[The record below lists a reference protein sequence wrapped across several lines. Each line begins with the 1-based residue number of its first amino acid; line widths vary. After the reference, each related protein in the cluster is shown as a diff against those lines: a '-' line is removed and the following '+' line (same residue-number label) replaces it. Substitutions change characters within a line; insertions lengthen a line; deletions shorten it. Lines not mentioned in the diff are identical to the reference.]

1 MTPGAGELFRIMSEF
16 LEAAPEVGA
25 PDRVAVSLPPIER
38 LRFEI
43 WALAWPVILSFGLDS
58 ILGLASMLMVGR
70 LGADAVGAVGLAT
83 QILGAVR
90 AGIAAVGTGTVALV
104 ARYIGAND
112 RDSAED
118 VLRQSV
124 VFGVLVSSIIAI
136 PVIIFA
142 HPLMGLFQVHG
153 EMADM
158 GARYL
163 QVVMLSEP
171 FQGIFLMCASALRG
185 AGDTRTPLWIG
196 GIIDVLA
203 IFLNY
208 VLIFGKFGFP
218 ALGVDGSAVA
228 TLLAIAIGGVL
239 FFYALSI
246 EGMVLNFRWTGLWPD
261 FDLGR
266 RILSVGNPAAIEQL
280 LIQFGF
286 VAYVGFVARYGAKEI
301 AAYFIGVRILALS
314 FLPGFGFSAA
324 SATLVGQGLGAG
336 DPKFSRKAGWEST
349 AMAIV
354 LMTLMGLV
362 FIVFAHSIAALF
374 IDDKVVIGYTVQFMY
389 ALAAA
394 QPLMAI
400 DWTITGALRG
410 AGDSRFPL
418 YGSLAGFYGMR
429 LFLTILIWYHGASI
443 VYIWWSLIADYIV
456 RSTVK
461 VSRFQ
466 TGHWETIEV

>member
-1 MTPGAGELFRIMSEF
+1 MSEF
-16 LEAAPEVGA
+16 LESEPLLEVPAPGG
-25 PDRVAVSLPPIER
+25 VAMTLPPIER
-38 LRFEI
+38 IRFEV

-58 ILGLASMLMVGR
+58 ILSLSSMLMVGR

-104 ARYIGAND
+104 ARYVGAND
-112 RDSAED
+112 RDSAEE
-118 VLRQSV
+118 VLQQSV
-124 VFGVLVSSIIAI
+124 TFGVLVSTIIAI
-136 PVIIFA
+136 PVIVFA
-142 HPLMGLFQVHG
+142 HPLMDVFQVKG
-153 EMADM
+153 EMAEM

-196 GIIDVLA
+196 GIIDLLA

-208 VLIFGKFGFP
+208 VLIFGKLGCP
-218 ALGVDGSAVA
+218 ALGVDGAAVA
-228 TLLAIAIGGVL
+228 TLLAIAFGGVL

-246 EGMVLNFRWTGLWPD
+246 EGMVLNFRWKGLWPD
-261 FDLGR
+261 FGLGR

-286 VAYVGFVARYGAKEI
+286 VAYVGFVARFGAKEI

-314 FLPGFGFSAA
+314 FLPGFGFSSA

-349 AMAIV
+349 GMAMV
-354 LMTLMGLV
+354 MMTAMGLL
-362 FIVFAHSIAALF
+362 FIVFAHQIAALF
-374 IDDKVVIGYTVQFMY
+374 IDDKQVIEYTVQFMY

-429 LFLTILIWYHGASI
+429 LFLTILIWYHGGNI
-443 VYIWWSLIADYIV
+443 IWIWWSLLADYVV

-461 VSRFQ
+461 VRRFQ

>member
-1 MTPGAGELFRIMSEF
+1 MSDF
-16 LEAAPEVGA
+16 LEAPAEVQG
-25 PDRVAVSLPPIER
+25 RVAMTLPPIER
-38 LRFEI
+38 IRSEV

-70 LGADAVGAVGLAT
+70 LGAEAVGAVGLAS

-104 ARYIGAND
+104 ARYIGASD
-112 RDSAED
+112 RDSAEE
-118 VLRQSV
+118 VLKQSV
-124 VFGVLVSSIIAI
+124 VFGVLVSTVIAI
-136 PVIIFA
+136 PVIVFA
-142 HPLMGLFQVHG
+142 RPLMGLFQVKG
-153 EMADM
+153 AMADM

-196 GIIDVLA
+196 GIIDVVA
-203 IFLNY
+203 IFFNY

-228 TLLAIAIGGVL
+228 TLLAISIGGML

-246 EGMVLNFRWTGLWPD
+246 DGMVLNFRWKGLWPD
-261 FDLGR
+261 FGLGR

-280 LIQFGF
+280 IIQFGF
-286 VAYVGFVARYGAKEI
+286 VAYVGFVARYGEKEV

-349 AMAIV
+349 GMAIV
-354 LMTLMGLV
+354 LMTAMGLL
-362 FIVFAHSIAALF
+362 FIVFAHQIAALF
-374 IDDKVVIGYTVQFMY
+374 IDDK
-389 ALAAA
+389 
-394 QPLMAI
+394 
-400 DWTITGALRG
+400 
-410 AGDSRFPL
+410 
-418 YGSLAGFYGMR
+418 
-429 LFLTILIWYHGASI
+429 
-443 VYIWWSLIADYIV
+443 
-456 RSTVK
+456 
-461 VSRFQ
+461 
-466 TGHWETIEV
+466 

>member
-1 MTPGAGELFRIMSEF
+1 MT
-16 LEAAPEVGA
+16 
-25 PDRVAVSLPPIER
+25 LPPIER
-38 LRFEI
+38 IRFEV

-58 ILGLASMLMVGR
+58 ILGLSSMLMVGR

-112 RDSAED
+112 RDSAEE

-124 VFGVLVSSIIAI
+124 VFGVLVSTIIAI
-136 PVIIFA
+136 PVIVFA
-142 HPLMGLFQVHG
+142 RPLMGLFQVHG

-208 VLIFGKFGFP
+208 VLIFGKLGMP

-228 TLLAIAIGGVL
+228 TLLAIAFGGIL

-246 EGMVLNFRWTGLWPD
+246 DGMVLNFRWRGLWPD
-261 FDLGR
+261 FGLGR

-286 VAYVGFVARYGAKEI
+286 VAYVGFIARYGAKEI

-336 DPKFSRKAGWEST
+336 DPEVLAQGRMGIDRDGDRRDDLDGRGVYRLRPPNRRAFHRRQNRHRVHGAVHVRARRRTT
-349 AMAIV
+349 ADGDRLDHHRCAARRRRFAV
-354 LMTLMGLV
+354 PTL
-362 FIVFAHSIAALF
+362 
-374 IDDKVVIGYTVQFMY
+374 
-389 ALAAA
+389 
-394 QPLMAI
+394 
-400 DWTITGALRG
+400 R
-410 AGDSRFPL
+410 
-418 YGSLAGFYGMR
+418 LAGR
-429 LFLTILIWYHGASI
+429 LLRNAPVPDDSDLVPRRQHQLYLVVPARRLRRPLDGQSVALPNRPVGKDRSLMFLQFVACH
-443 VYIWWSLIADYIV
+443 V
-456 RSTVK
+456 RA
-461 VSRFQ
+461 
-466 TGHWETIEV
+466 